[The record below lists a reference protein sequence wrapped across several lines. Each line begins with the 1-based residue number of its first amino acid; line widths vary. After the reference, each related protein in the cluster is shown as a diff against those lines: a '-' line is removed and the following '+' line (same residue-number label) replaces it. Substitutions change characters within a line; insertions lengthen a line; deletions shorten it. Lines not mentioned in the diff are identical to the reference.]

1 MHIAPR
7 TGDRCFKETGAG
19 LLKVLMCDCIT
30 SAFYLM
36 IILVSGDSLDIKELT
51 SAIIINVCIYLCAQG
66 AAYGGP
72 RQRCAYS
79 LNVLLYID

>member
-30 SAFYLM
+30 NALYLM
-36 IILVSGDSLDIKELT
+36 IILVSGDSLDINELC
-51 SAIIINVCIYLCAQG
+51 NYFLC
-66 AAYGGP
+66 
-72 RQRCAYS
+72 
-79 LNVLLYID
+79 

>member
-7 TGDRCFKETGAG
+7 TGDRCFKETGAS

-30 SAFYLM
+30 NAFNLM

-51 SAIIINVCIYLCAQG
+51 YAIIVNFI
-66 AAYGGP
+66 
-72 RQRCAYS
+72 
-79 LNVLLYID
+79 LYFDWF